1 MRGGARG
8 TWRAEERTGP
18 APAPGRGAP
27 RNCAGTP
34 CAAARGPRMPP
45 AAGLLRHPA
54 AGRTASPARRV
65 ARGCPGRTHGYPW
78 RSGGR
83 PPDPSGRCRTAR
95 DGYGIHPHSAEPAGG
110 VREEVRARDRSASRA
125 GWLTR
130 RRRPAGQAVAARWSS
145 RPVSPAARRRRPQG
159 VRPGFSARRARWHPL
174 ASPRHR
180 LPTQRP
186 DHASAAGHPRRPRGA
201 PRRVPTDTRAGP
213 APATRRAARRA
224 PRRACAHSEQFKNRD
239 GRRPPA
245 R

>member
-8 TWRAEERTGP
+8 TWRAEARTGS

-34 CAAARGPRMPP
+34 CAAARGPACRRLPDCS
-45 AAGLLRHPA
+45 GTRLR
-54 AGRTASPARRV
+54 TARRV
-65 ARGCPGRTHGYPW
+65 ARGCPGPDPW
-78 RSGGR
+78 PRLALRR
-83 PPDPSGRCRTAR
+83 PARGPSGRCRTAR
-95 DGYGIHPHSAEPAGG
+95 DGYGIHPHSAEPAG

-130 RRRPAGQAVAARWSS
+130 RRRPAGQAVAPGGRADRS
-145 RPVSPAARRRRPQG
+145 RLPPGGAARRASDRASPRAVHGGTPSLRPVTGCRRSRPTPRPPQGTRAAPGALLAGCRRIPGPARRPQ
-159 VRPGFSARRARWHPL
+159 P
-174 ASPRHR
+174 
-180 LPTQRP
+180 
-186 DHASAAGHPRRPRGA
+186 
-201 PRRVPTDTRAGP
+201 
-213 APATRRAARRA
+213 RRAARRA